1 MLQKLWKA
9 DSVLHKHHLYEP
21 PDFSAA
27 LKEKADKAMGCKSKK
42 LKPYQLMGAI
52 QMYESTKEE
61 FYKDCVMACLCEP
74 ASQGEGEDLLPV
86 QDSLAYFFALKQTG
100 QESYREKIEAMI
112 SEQEWTLDFLPFV
125 TAYETSFNRKELY
138 NEIVAYFRKKDGF
151 TGTDLV
157 ALIETISQMS
167 EEIYEYYREL
177 KDLFKTVIKEKINHL
192 PDSPEKLEIGYS
204 ILRAC
209 NMGVLQKE
217 KYSGYGEL
225 VWNAIADNNDD
236 NTCAGL
242 QEMLKAQYTILKKQ
256 EV

>member
-1 MLQKLWKA
+1 
-9 DSVLHKHHLYEP
+9 
-21 PDFSAA
+21 
-27 LKEKADKAMGCKSKK
+27 
-42 LKPYQLMGAI
+42 
-52 QMYESTKEE
+52 MYEATGEE
-61 FYKDCVMACLCEP
+61 IYKDYVMACLHEP
-74 ASQGEGEDLLPV
+74 EALGDGEDLLPV

-100 QESYREKIEAMI
+100 QELYRQKIEALI
-112 SEQEWTLDFLPFV
+112 REKEWTLDFLPFV
-125 TAYETSFNRKELY
+125 TAYETSFNRKEHY
-138 NEIVAYFRKKDGF
+138 NEIVAYFRKKNGF

-177 KDLFKTVIKEKINHL
+177 RDLFKTVIRGKINYL
-192 PDSPEKLEIGYS
+192 PDSPEKLETGYS
-204 ILRAC
+204 ILKAC

-225 VWNAIADNNDD
+225 VWKTIADSYDD